1 MPNALMLV
9 LSSPTSGE
17 TDEEFNR
24 WYTDRHIQDVAN
36 LPGVI
41 AATRYRMEPGIDV
54 VDGVAE
60 VSQPYLAV
68 YELTAETRSDL
79 ETFAGV
85 LRSALADGRADM
97 HTALDLFQLG
107 GGFALPISGR
117 AVPDAPAGP

>member
-1 MPNALMLV
+1 MPDALMLV
-9 LSSPTSGE
+9 FSSPTSGE

-24 WYTDRHIQDVAN
+24 WYTDKHIQDVAN
-36 LPGVI
+36 LPGVV

-68 YELTAETRSDL
+68 YELKAETRSEL
-79 ETFAGV
+79 ESFAEV

-97 HTALDLFQLG
+97 HTALDLSQLA